1 MCGTTALA
9 HSHEPRTLTAIALS
23 NSSTVISQNGPFH
36 TVMKYAALLIRIST
50 PPNCFTVSST
60 IALTLFSF
68 ETSQA
73 MLIAFPPMSLI
84 ALTM

>member
-1 MCGTTALA
+1 
-9 HSHEPRTLTAIALS
+9 
-23 NSSTVISQNGPFH
+23 
-36 TVMKYAALLIRIST
+36 MKYAALLIRIST

-73 MLIAFPPMSLI
+73 VLIAFPPMSLI